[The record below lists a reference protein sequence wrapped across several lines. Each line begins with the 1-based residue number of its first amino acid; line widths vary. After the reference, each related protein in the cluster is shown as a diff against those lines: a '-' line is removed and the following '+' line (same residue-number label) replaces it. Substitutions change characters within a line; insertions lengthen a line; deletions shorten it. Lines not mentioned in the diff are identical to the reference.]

1 MARPLPSAQEAAR
14 ILAAK
19 RTRPIGRPPP
29 MAGRALTK
37 TIKALD
43 ERFGCGAD
51 GLKARW
57 SEIVGQALARRTEP
71 SKLIKPRGSGG
82 AALELRV
89 EGPSA
94 ALIQHQAPDILARV
108 NLFLGAGSVASLR
121 IVQGPLRG
129 VAKRAPAISP
139 AARRRAKGPLDAAAE
154 QALAESLAAFPEGR
168 LKRALTTLG
177 REVMRDQG

>member
-1 MARPLPSAQEAAR
+1 MARSLPTPQEATR
-14 ILAAK
+14 ILAAR
-19 RTRPIGRPPP
+19 RTRPVGRPPP
-29 MAGRALTK
+29 LAGRALGK

-43 ERFGCGAD
+43 ERFGRGAD

-71 SKLIKPRGSGG
+71 SKLVKPRAGGG

-108 NLFLGAGSVASLR
+108 NLFLGAGSVTSLR

-129 VAKRAPAISP
+129 LAKRAPLPGP

-154 QALAESLAAFPEGR
+154 QALGESLAGLPEGR
-168 LKRALTTLG
+168 LKRALAALG
-177 REVMRDQG
+177 REVMRDRA